1 LSHTYAQNVLHIVFS
16 TKDRRPFIPREFQP
30 RMWAYA
36 GGICKAENIFVHAI
50 GGMEDHIHL
59 LLQIPPVLSLA
70 KALNVIKANSSQW
83 MSEMGREF
91 AWQQGYG
98 AFSVSASNIP
108 KVVRYIQNQGSYHK
122 KKTFQQEFI
131 AMLKKH
137 GVPFD
142 PRYVFG

>member
-1 LSHTYAQNVLHIVFS
+1 
-16 TKDRRPFIPREFQP
+16 
-30 RMWAYA
+30 MWSYV

-59 LLQIPPVLSLA
+59 LMQLPPVLALA
-70 KALNVIKANSSQW
+70 KAVATIKANSSRW
-83 MSEMGREF
+83 ASEQGKDF

-108 KVVRYIQNQGSYHK
+108 AVVRYIRNQGSYHK
-122 KKTFQQEFI
+122 RVNFQQEFI
-131 AMLKKH
+131 AMLKKA

-142 PRYVFG
+142 PRYVFD